1 MKNNY
6 KIILASKSPRR
17 AEILRMIRLNFKV
30 VPSKI
35 KEEINPKIEQNK
47 NAINISKAKAEAIS
61 HKYPNDIII
70 GADTIVVFNE
80 KIFGKPKD
88 ISESKKML
96 KALSGN
102 SHKVITGVT
111 IINERLGVLKTF
123 SEITEVFVHKIPK
136 KKIDYYINNFS
147 TLDKAG
153 SYGIQEW
160 FSVWIKKINGCYYNV
175 MGLPVSKLYRYLVKT
190 EKLMQWCPLNVFY
203 KFTELYK
210 VGIVKIRTEY

>member
-1 MKNNY
+1 MANNY

-17 AEILRMIRLNFKV
+17 ADILKMIGVNFKV

-35 KEEINPKIEQNK
+35 KEEINQKIKQNEIPA
-47 NAINISKAKAEAIS
+47 NLSKAKAEEIS
-61 HKYPNDIII
+61 HKYPDRIII
-70 GADTIVVFNE
+70 GADTVVVFNK

-88 ISESKKML
+88 KNESKKML

-102 SHKVITGVT
+102 CHEVITGVT
-111 IINERLGVLKTF
+111 IMNEKFGVIKTF
-123 SEITEVFVHKIPK
+123 SETTKVFVQKIPTK
-136 KKIDYYINNFS
+136 QIEFYVNNYN

-175 MGLPVSKLYRYLVKT
+175 MGLPVSKLHRYLVEI
-190 EKLMQWCPLNVFY
+190 EKQ
-203 KFTELYK
+203 
-210 VGIVKIRTEY
+210 II

>member
-1 MKNNY
+1 MANNY

-17 AEILRMIRLNFKV
+17 AEILSMIGVNFKV
-30 VPSKI
+30 APSKI
-35 KEEINPKIEQNK
+35 EEQINPKIEQNEI
-47 NAINISKAKAEAIS
+47 AINISKAKAETIS

-80 KIFGKPKD
+80 RIFGKPKD
-88 ISESKKML
+88 KNESKKML

-111 IINERLGVLKTF
+111 IMNKKLGIVKTF
-123 SEITEVFVHKIPK
+123 SEVTEVFVKKIPTK
-136 KKIDYYINNFS
+136 QIEFYVNNYN

-160 FSVWIKKINGCYYNV
+160 FSVWIKKIDGCYYNV
-175 MGLPVSKLYRYLVKT
+175 MGLPVSKLYKCLV
-190 EKLMQWCPLNVFY
+190 EAERLM
-203 KFTELYK
+203 K
-210 VGIVKIRTEY
+210 

>member
-1 MKNNY
+1 MDNNY

-17 AEILRMIRLNFKV
+17 AEILRMIGVNFKV

-35 KEEINPKIEQNK
+35 QEEINQKIEQNEI
-47 NAINISKAKAEAIS
+47 AINISKAKAETIS

-88 ISESKKML
+88 KNESKKML

-111 IINERLGVLKTF
+111 IMNEKLGVLKTF
-123 SEITEVFVHKIPK
+123 SETTEVFVQKIPTK
-136 KKIDYYINNFS
+136 QIEFYVNNYN

-153 SYGIQEW
+153 SYGIR
-160 FSVWIKKINGCYYNV
+160 NGFQF
-175 MGLPVSKLYRYLVKT
+175 GSK
-190 EKLMQWCPLNVFY
+190 KLMDVIIMLWAYQYQNS
-203 KFTELYK
+203 
-210 VGIVKIRTEY
+210 IDI